1 MERQINVC
9 MLCLITAVCIWM
21 KSPNKNL
28 FFFFTVNP
36 RHEVLLQRHF
46 LYYLN
51 VMSHG
56 CRFVLCASGDLVKVY
71 STRTE
76 EWLNSLQGHTN
87 QVTGIAFNPANH
99 LQVCVHYLS
108 IERSLFWLAYFIL
121 YINNNL
127 LLFINSAAG
136 LLLLS
141 RWHC

>member
-1 MERQINVC
+1 MEKQINVC

-21 KSPNKNL
+21 KSLNKNL
-28 FFFFTVNP
+28 FFPGKP
-36 RHEVLLQRHF
+36 RHEVLLQRHC
-46 LYYLN
+46 LYHLN

-108 IERSLFWLAYFIL
+108 IERGLFWLAYFTP
-121 YINNNL
+121 YVNNNP
-127 LLFINSAAG
+127 LLFINFAAG